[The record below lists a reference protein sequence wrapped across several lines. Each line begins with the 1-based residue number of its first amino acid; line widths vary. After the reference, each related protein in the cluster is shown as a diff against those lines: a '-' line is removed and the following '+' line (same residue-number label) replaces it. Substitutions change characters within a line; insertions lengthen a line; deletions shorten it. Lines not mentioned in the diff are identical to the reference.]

1 MTEQLHLPKANQKKE
16 KRSPRF
22 FFCVDGKA
30 QLRVIYKLDR
40 KSYERI
46 EFGLQK
52 NIEADWLC
60 RA

>member
-1 MTEQLHLPKANQKKE
+1 MTEQLPSPKANQKKE

-40 KSYERI
+40 KSYKQI

-52 NIEADWLC
+52 DIEADWLYQ
-60 RA
+60 A